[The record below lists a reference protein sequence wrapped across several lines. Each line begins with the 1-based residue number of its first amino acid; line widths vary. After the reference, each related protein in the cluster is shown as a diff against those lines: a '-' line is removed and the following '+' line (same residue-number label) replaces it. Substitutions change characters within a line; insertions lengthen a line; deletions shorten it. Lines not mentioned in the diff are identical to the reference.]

1 MKLIKTISKTS
12 WIILAIGVFII
23 TSTSLGAVYIQQ
35 VNKKNQL
42 NEELT
47 VAEVR
52 LNGFQQEVLETQLGK
67 ILSQLETD
75 RATLSQPVGSIA
87 ITDTLFDVAQD
98 YTVEIIWISSTGLI
112 STQLEGIPCSGQP
125 ITMEVE
131 GSVHALV
138 GFITNLGNYL
148 GTAAVQS
155 IAISVP
161 EMTSGQE
168 PSANIQLVVYTY
180 QGE

>member
-12 WIILAIGVFII
+12 WIILAIGIFII

-35 VNKKNQL
+35 VDQKNQL

-52 LNGFQQEVLETQLGK
+52 LNGFQLEVLETRLGK
-67 ILSQLETD
+67 TLSQLETA
-75 RATLSQPVGSIA
+75 RATLSQPVENIA
-87 ITDTLFDVAQD
+87 ITSTLFDVAQD
-98 YTVEIIWISSTGLI
+98 YSVEITGIKSTDLI
-112 STQLEGIPCSGQP
+112 STHLEGIPCLGQS
-125 ITMEVE
+125 ITMEVG

-138 GFITNLGNYL
+138 GFITNLSNYL
-148 GTAAVQS
+148 RTAAVQS

-168 PSANIQLVVYTY
+168 PSANIRLVVYIY